1 MAFTDSIDAIPFAPG
16 GQMATGLL
24 APLIRSMGHV
34 LYCCG
39 ASAEPSYTLTTQE
52 VQDELDHAANHLSTT
67 LEVVHNAPLSQ
78 RAKDLILW
86 YVQAVHDA
94 KTESPAWSAD
104 DCTANFKNLANRA
117 AALAA
122 FLDEECIGVRGS
134 HPGSSL

>member
-1 MAFTDSIDAIPFAPG
+1 MAFTDSIEAIPFQPG

-39 ASAEPSYTLTTQE
+39 ASAEPSYTLTIQE
-52 VQDELDHAANHLSTT
+52 VQDELTHATDHLATT

-78 RAKDLILW
+78 RAKDLILH

-94 KTESPAWSAD
+94 QTESAAWSAD
-104 DCTANFKNLANRA
+104 DTTANFKNLANRA

-122 FLDEECIGVRGS
+122 FLDGECVGLRGS
-134 HPGSSL
+134 YPGSSL